1 MTRLFISLYLE
12 EDVNVLIANLL
23 KARGFEVTHARSA
36 GKLQKSD
43 VELLADAVSQR
54 KTLLTH
60 NRVGFEAL
68 AKACFATGQRHYGII
83 FTLRHPP
90 QQIVPRL
97 LIILNHVT
105 ADEMQNQVRYI

>member
-1 MTRLFISLYLE
+1 MTSVFTKIYLD
-12 EDVNVLIANLL
+12 EDVNVLVADLL
-23 KARGFEVTHARSA
+23 IARGFDVTTTQDV
-36 GKLQKSD
+36 GKFHKSD
-43 VELLADAVSQR
+43 AEQLAEAVSQH

-60 NRVGFEAL
+60 NRVDFEAL
-68 AKACFATGQRHYGII
+68 AKLCYATGQMHYGII
-83 FTLRHPP
+83 FAVRRPP